1 MYLFNSDYLEGA
13 HPLIMK
19 ALADTNLTQTP
30 GYGTDAFCRDA
41 ADKIRAACESPD
53 SFVHFLVGGTQANM
67 TVISAFL
74 HPWEG
79 VISADTGHINVHE
92 TGAVES
98 TGHKVL
104 ALPGK
109 NGKISAAQIE
119 ACAKAHM
126 ADSDREHTVKPAMVY
141 LSQST
146 ELGTLYSLA
155 ELTDISGVCKKCGL
169 LLFVDGA
176 RLAYALACGKNDVK
190 LSDLAR
196 LTDAFYIGGTKCG
209 ALFGEAVVIRPPE
222 LSRHFRYMI
231 KQKGGMLAKGR
242 LLGIQFGTL
251 FTDGL
256 YEKVGAHG
264 IRLADRIRAA
274 LSENGYR
281 LFAESPTNQLFP
293 IFSSRQLEA
302 LSKEFSFTLW
312 QKLENGAAV
321 RICTSW
327 ATDDTAVDKLVGM
340 LKDLR
345 QA

>member
-13 HPLIMK
+13 HPLIMQ
-19 ALADTNLTQTP
+19 ALVDTNFTQTP
-30 GYGTDAFCRDA
+30 GYGTDRFCREA
-41 ADKIRAACESPD
+41 AEKILAACQSPN

-74 HPWEG
+74 RPWEG

-104 ALPGK
+104 ALTGK
-109 NGKISAAQIE
+109 HGKISAAQVD
-119 ACAKAHM
+119 ACVTAH
-126 ADSDREHTVKPAMVY
+126 AEDSDREHTIKPAMVY
-141 LSQST
+141 ISQPT

-155 ELTDISGVCKKCGL
+155 ELTDISEVCRKHGL

-176 RLAYALACGKNDVK
+176 RLAYALACPENDVTLK
-190 LSDLAR
+190 DLAR

-209 ALFGEAVVIRPPE
+209 ALFGEAVVIRTPE

-256 YEKVGAHG
+256 YEKVGAYG
-264 IRLADRIRAA
+264 IRMADRIRTA
-274 LSENGYR
+274 LLENGYE
-281 LFAESPTNQLFP
+281 LFAQSPTNQLFP
-293 IFSSRQLEA
+293 IFSARQLEA
-302 LSKEFSFTLW
+302 LSKEFSFAIW
-312 QKLENGAAV
+312 QKLDDGAAV

-327 ATDDTAVDKLVGM
+327 ATEEKAVDSLIIM
-340 LKDLR
+340 LRELK
-345 QA
+345 

>member
-13 HPLIMK
+13 HPLIMQ
-19 ALADTNLTQTP
+19 ALADTNFTQSP
-30 GYGTDAFCRDA
+30 GYGTDAFCREA
-41 ADKIRAACESPD
+41 AEKILAACEAPD

-74 HPWEG
+74 RPWEG

-98 TGHKVL
+98 TGHKIL

-126 ADSDREHTVKPAMVY
+126 ADSDREHTIKPAMVY
-141 LSQST
+141 LSQPT

-155 ELTDISGVCKKCGL
+155 ELTDISAVCKKYGL

-176 RLAYALACGKNDVK
+176 RLAYALACRANDVK
-190 LSDLAR
+190 LCDLTR

-209 ALFGEAVVIRPPE
+209 ALFGEAVVIRSPG
-222 LSRHFRYMI
+222 LSEHFRYMI

-251 FTDGL
+251 FSDGL
-256 YEKVGAHG
+256 YEKVGTHG

-274 LSENGYR
+274 LLENGYR

-293 IFSSRQLEA
+293 IFSARQLET

-312 QKLENGAAV
+312 QKLGDGAAV

-327 ATDDTAVDKLVGM
+327 ATDEKAVDKLVSM
-340 LKDLR
+340 LKELR
-345 QA
+345 

>member
-13 HPLIMK
+13 HPLILK
-19 ALADTNLTQTP
+19 ALTDTNLIQTP
-30 GYGTDAFCRDA
+30 GYGTDDICRA
-41 ADKIRAACESPD
+41 AAEKILAACEKPD
-53 SFVHFLVGGTQANM
+53 SFVHFLVGGTQTNM

-74 HPWEG
+74 KPWEG

-104 ALPGK
+104 ALPGS
-109 NGKISAAQIE
+109 NGKISACQIE
-119 ACAKAHM
+119 ACVSAHM
-126 ADSDREHTVKPAMVY
+126 ADGDREHTVKPAMVY

-146 ELGTLYSLA
+146 ELGTLYSMA
-155 ELTDISGVCKKCGL
+155 ELTQISGICRKYGL
-169 LLFVDGA
+169 KLFVDGA
-176 RLAYALACGKNDVK
+176 RLAYALACGENDVTLK
-190 LSDLAR
+190 DLAR

-209 ALFGEAVVIRPPE
+209 ALFGEALVISSPE
-222 LSRHFRYMI
+222 LSEHFRYMI

-242 LLGIQFGTL
+242 LLGVQFGTL
-251 FTDGL
+251 FTDRL

-264 IRLADRIRAA
+264 IRLADRLRAA

-293 IFSSRQLEA
+293 IFSARQLEA
-302 LSKEFSFTLW
+302 LQKEFSFTLW
-312 QKLENGAAV
+312 QKFDDGAAV

-327 ATDDTAVDKLVGM
+327 ATDEKAVDRLIDM
-340 LKDLR
+340 LRELKE
-345 QA
+345 Q